1 MDIVQL
7 LILFVAGCAAGF
19 LAGFFGVGGGIILVP
34 ILLYFYQSTG
44 VSSLVATH
52 LAFGTSLLIIIFA
65 SFSSAYEYQKN
76 GHVVWR
82 AVFIIG
88 LASVLGALGGA
99 TIASAISGKAL
110 QRIFGVVVLIA
121 ALRLLSEQR
130 KPKGEL
136 KPKLGVP
143 GLALTGLVV
152 GLLSS
157 LAGVG
162 GGIFSIPIMYSMLHF
177 PLKRAL
183 GTSSATI
190 VITAVA
196 GTTGY
201 MLRGMG
207 NSLLPNFTLG
217 YVDWLHALPVIIGTV
232 MLARVGASVANKTDT
247 VLLRKIFA
255 MFLFVMAAKMLFV

>member
-1 MDIVQL
+1 
-7 LILFVAGCAAGF
+7 
-19 LAGFFGVGGGIILVP
+19 
-34 ILLYFYQSTG
+34 
-44 VSSLVATH
+44 
-52 LAFGTSLLIIIFA
+52 
-65 SFSSAYEYQKN
+65 
-76 GHVVWR
+76 
-82 AVFIIG
+82 
-88 LASVLGALGGA
+88 
-99 TIASAISGKAL
+99 
-110 QRIFGVVVLIA
+110 VVLIA